1 MIFTYLC
8 TAKKLKPY
16 NIPNNKM
23 KKILLLFTACLLCV
37 STMQAVPA
45 KRGFKTFNQADGKT
59 ITLQMVGDEFHHSIL
74 TQDGLTVQRA
84 GDGKFY
90 YSTASGITTQ
100 LAHDAACRDAQ
111 ELSFIAA
118 QGDKITLAA
127 QTQTRARRAP
137 AMPRK
142 VGQTE
147 MPTTGTPRIPV
158 LLVNFADKQMTH
170 TMAQIQNHYT
180 QGSTSAYQYFA
191 DQSNGKYQP
200 QFEFYGIYNLPS
212 SRATY
217 GGNDSY
223 GNDKGVALMV
233 NDAIIAAGTDVNW
246 SQYDNDGD
254 GEADVVIVVYAG
266 VGEAQA
272 WQTVP
277 SSVWPCNWSL
287 SAGAYYS
294 DGNGPLTRNGVTIDR
309 FAVFNEAYGSNDNS
323 TTLDG
328 IGTFC
333 HEYSH
338 CLGLPD
344 FYETNA
350 YTIGYFGMG
359 DWSLMDYGCYNND
372 GYTPIGYSAYEK
384 NFMGWID
391 YITPVENT
399 QYTLAAM
406 NQKTLDTDQAIQL
419 KGLNSNEYFILEN
432 RQKQGWD
439 QYIPD
444 NGLLI
449 THFTYVADRWAANTV
464 NNNAM
469 QLATIIPADG
479 DDNVDNEEADCYGK
493 SNHEFSATSTPASVL
508 NMMANGQLASST
520 GGAGTLDKP
529 VTEIIANSD
538 GTVSL
543 WYVKGTSTLPA
554 LDAPVLAAATEV
566 TMNSLKAS
574 WTHNATTEVTYTLQ
588 VSQNG
593 TVVAN
598 HTGITDKEFTVTG
611 LTPATTYTLQVKAVP
626 VDATTAQESAWSNTV
641 TATTLQNTLP
651 ALPTP
656 VLAEATNVT
665 GESFDISWTYS
676 GAAAT
681 FTLQV
686 LNHYGSIVT
695 EVEGLTATS
704 YSTTDLIMGETYTVK
719 VKAVPVDATTAQ
731 ESAWAQTTVTT
742 LTEASISVDVTQIN
756 FTTIEGTEVRNSFQI
771 DGQFLDEDTNATIT
785 LNDPSGYFRLGKTVV
800 SGYSI
805 MAGAVVNVY
814 FKPMAPGTYTATAT
828 VTYSGLNPVTVKLN
842 GTASISK
849 QVPVMDEASQI
860 QPTSF
865 CASWSAVPNVASYT
879 LYVDQQAQGAELLL
893 HEDLTDLEKSSTAN
907 IGNYMDRYMDN
918 PGWTGQYVYL
928 ENGALRINDRTRA
941 GGYITT
947 PALDLSSSGGFV
959 TVKITAKSYS
969 TTDKNVYL
977 KVKTGSASEQINLTD
992 DITEYTVF
1000 VPCEAAANQ
1009 NITIAGRDGASD
1021 MNKRALLYDIKIYSG
1036 DATQASAPARASET
1050 GDSHSRVITGIT
1062 DNSYVVTGL
1071 EQYGT
1076 FNYKVQAIYTDQTT
1090 SEMSNV
1096 MQVTLADGA
1105 SWLRGDV
1112 NGDGSVDVAD
1122 VNIIINIMLGKDTAD
1137 NYAGRACVT
1146 EGDTDVDV
1154 ADVNTIINIM
1164 LGK

>member
-1 MIFTYLC
+1 
-8 TAKKLKPY
+8 
-16 NIPNNKM
+16 M
-23 KKILLLFTACLLCV
+23 KKILLLLATCLVCYGTLH
-37 STMQAVPA
+37 AVPA
-45 KRGFKTFNQADGKT
+45 KRGFKTFIQADGKT
-59 ITLQMVGDEFHHSIL
+59 ITLQAVGDEFHHSVI

-84 GDGKFY
+84 DDGQFY
-90 YSTASGITTQ
+90 YRTASGITGQ
-100 LAHDAACRDAQ
+100 LAHDAASRDAQ
-111 ELSFIAA
+111 ELTFIAA
-118 QGDKITLAA
+118 QGDKLTPGA
-127 QTQTRARRAP
+127 QLQTRARRAP
-137 AMPRK
+137 ATPRK
-142 VGQTE
+142 VGQRE

-158 LLVNFADKQMTH
+158 LLVNFADKQMSH
-170 TMAQIQNHYT
+170 TKAQIQSHYT
-180 QGSTSAYQYFA
+180 QGSTSAYQYFV

-217 GGNDSY
+217 GGNVGGS
-223 GNDKGVALMV
+223 DKGVALMV
-233 NDAIIAAGTDVNW
+233 GDAIVAAGTDVNW

-254 GEADVVIVVYAG
+254 GYADVVIVVYAG

-272 WQTVP
+272 WQTVTDA
-277 SSVWPCNWSL
+277 VWPCNWTL
-287 SAGAYYS
+287 SAGAYYG
-294 DGNGPLTRNGVTIDR
+294 DGNGPLTRNGVTIDH
-309 FAVFNEAYGSNDNS
+309 FAVFNEVYGSNDS
-323 TTLDG
+323 GTTLDG

-344 FYETNA
+344 FYETNPVS
-350 YTIGYFGMG
+350 YGYYGMSE
-359 DWSLMDYGCYNND
+359 WSLMDYGCYNND

-391 YITPVENT
+391 YITPVDNT
-399 QYTLAAM
+399 QYTLPAM
-406 NQKTLDTDQAIQL
+406 NQKALATDQAIQI
-419 KGLNSNEYFILEN
+419 KGLNDNEYFILEN

-444 NGLLI
+444 DGLLI
-449 THFTYVADRWAANTV
+449 THFTYVAERWAANSV
-464 NNNAM
+464 NNEAVR
-469 QLATIIPADG
+469 LATIIPADN
-479 DDNVDNEEADCYGK
+479 DADVDNNEADCYGK
-493 SNHEFSATSTPASVL
+493 TNHEFSSTSTPPSLL
-508 NMMANGQLASST
+508 NMLANGQLASYT

-543 WYVKGTSTLPA
+543 WYVKGTSTLPV
-554 LDAPVLAAATEV
+554 LDAPVLAAATNV

-574 WTHNATTEVTYTLQ
+574 WTHTATVDVTYTLQ

-593 TVVAN
+593 TVVFN
-598 HTGITDKEFTVTG
+598 QPNITGNEFTVTG
-611 LTPATTYTLQVKAVP
+611 LNPSTTYTLQVKAVP
-626 VDATTAQESAWSNTV
+626 VDATVAQESAWSNVV
-641 TATTLQNTLP
+641 TATTLQNSLP
-651 ALPTP
+651 ALPAP

-686 LNHYGSIVT
+686 LNHYGSIVK

-704 YSTTDLIMGETYTVK
+704 YSATDLIMGETYTVM
-719 VKAVPVDATTAQ
+719 VKAIPVDATTAQ
-731 ESAWAQTTVTT
+731 ESVWAQTTVTT
-742 LTEASISVDVTQIN
+742 LTEASISVDVTQLN
-756 FTTIEGTEVRNSFQI
+756 FTTVEGTEVRNSFMI
-771 DGQFLDEDTNATIT
+771 EGQYLDEDTDGTIT

-805 MAGAVVNVY
+805 NAGAVINVY
-814 FKPMAPGTYTATAT
+814 FKPMAPGTFAATAT
-828 VTYSGLNPVTVKLN
+828 VSFPGLDPVTVRLN
-842 GTASISK
+842 GTATISK
-849 QVPVMDEASQI
+849 QVPVMEEASQI

-865 CASWSAVPNVASYT
+865 RASWSAVPNVSSYT

-893 HEDLTDLEKSSTAN
+893 HEDLTDLEKSSTSN
-907 IGNYMDRYMDN
+907 IGNYLDRYMDN
-918 PGWTGQYVYL
+918 PGWTGKYVYL
-928 ENGALRINDRTRA
+928 EDGALRINDRTRP

-977 KVKTGSASEQINLTD
+977 KVKTGSASEQIDLTNE
-992 DITEYTVF
+992 IAEYTVV
-1000 VPCEAAANQ
+1000 VPCEAAADQ

-1036 DATQASAPARASET
+1036 DATQAGAPARASET
-1050 GDSHSRVITGIT
+1050 GDSQSRVITGIT
-1062 DNSYVVTGL
+1062 TNSYIVTGL

-1076 FNYKVQAIYTDQTT
+1076 FNYKVQAVYTDQTT
-1090 SEMSNV
+1090 SDMSNV
-1096 MQVTLADGA
+1096 MQVTLADGQ

-1112 NGDGSVDVAD
+1112 NGDGAVDALD
-1122 VNIIINIMLGKDTAD
+1122 VNIIINIVLGKDNPD
-1137 NYAGRACVT
+1137 NYAGRAYVT
-1146 EGDTDVDV
+1146 DGDTLIDVS
-1154 ADVNTIINIM
+1154 DVNAVINIM
-1164 LGK
+1164 LGKD